1 MQIHDL
7 VQGSPEWQQ
16 YRLEKFGASEAAAML
31 GISTLVKRNELLHM
45 KATGTA
51 QEFSDWVQK
60 HILDYGHEVE
70 AMARPLVEDLIGTEL
85 YPVTCSDGRLSAS
98 CDGLTMAEDVAF
110 EHKQW
115 NQALAES
122 VANGVLPDEYM
133 PQCQQI
139 MMVTGAGRVKF
150 VCSDGTLDNFVHMD
164 VPPDP
169 AWQERIRAGWTQFE
183 IDLAEYAHVEVLPAP
198 VAAAVQ
204 DLPALSIRVDGQLT
218 LNHNLVVFGEQLQSF
233 IKDIDTN
240 PSDDQAFADA
250 ERAIKVMERAE
261 DALGA
266 AEASALGQISTVD
279 DMVRTVASY
288 KDLARKTRLMLEK
301 VVKARKE
308 TIRVEIQQAGKD
320 KAAAHIAALNARLGK
335 PYMPAI
341 PVDFAGV
348 MKGKKTVTSL
358 RDAVDTELARFKIAA
373 NAVADRIQIN
383 LGTLRE
389 LAAGHAFLFAD
400 TGSIVL
406 KDADDLTALV
416 KMRIAEH
423 QQAEAAKA
431 EALRAQIAEE
441 ERVKAEAAAAEK
453 VRAEQA
459 EAARV
464 AAEAEAVERARVAA
478 DTKRQLD
485 EQAASI
491 AAANKLAADHAEAL
505 AINAAGHYFH
515 ATLKRE
521 DGKPIMCNPNGS
533 RSVFCDVDEDHGTL
547 PSTPAPVTPIA
558 AARTAAPASAPTL
571 RLGQIAERLGFS
583 LTADF
588 LASLGFAAAGR
599 DRAAVLYH
607 EADFPSMCA
616 ALIRHVTAVAQAK
629 AA

>member
-7 VQGSPEWQQ
+7 TQGTPEWQQ

-31 GISTLVKRNELLHM
+31 GISMLVKRNELLHM

-60 HILDYGHEVE
+60 NVLDYGHHVE
-70 AMARPLVEDLIGTEL
+70 ALARPLVEELIGTEL

-115 NQALAES
+115 NQALADA
-122 VANGVLPDEYM
+122 VAGGQLPDEYM

-139 MMVTGAGRVKF
+139 MMVTGARKVVF
-150 VCSDGTLDNFVHMD
+150 VCSDGTFDNFVY
-164 VPPDP
+164 VWVLPDP
-169 AWQERIRAGWTQFE
+169 AWQARIRAGWAQFE
-183 IDLAEYAHVEVLPAP
+183 IDLAEYQHVEVLPAP

-218 LNHNLVVFGEQLQSF
+218 LNHNLVVFGEKLQSF

-250 ERAIKVMERAE
+250 EQAIKVMERAE

-320 KAAAHIAALNARLGK
+320 KAAAHIAALNTRLGK

-389 LAAGHAFLFAD
+389 LAAAHAFLFAD
-400 TGSIVL
+400 TASIVL

-423 QQAEAAKA
+423 EAAEAAKA
-431 EALRAQIAEE
+431 EALRAKIAEE
-441 ERVKAEAAAAEK
+441 ERVKAEKA
-453 VRAEQA
+453 
-459 EAARV
+459 V
-464 AAEAEAVERARVAA
+464 ADAERARVAA
-478 DTKRQLD
+478 ETKRQLD
-485 EQAASI
+485 EQAAVV
-491 AAANKLAADHAEAL
+491 AAARAQQEAAARA
-505 AINAAGHYFH
+505 
-515 ATLKRE
+515 
-521 DGKPIMCNPNGS
+521 
-533 RSVFCDVDEDHGTL
+533 
-547 PSTPAPVTPIA
+547 TPAPAAEPSPRPATAVSLAGTDATPAPAQVMPIA
-558 AARTAAPASAPTL
+558 AARPAAPTSAPSL

-599 DRAAVLYH
+599 ERAAVLYH
-607 EADFPSMCA
+607 EADFQSMCA
-616 ALIRHVTAVAQAK
+616 ALIRHISAAAQAK

>member
-7 VQGSPEWQQ
+7 AQGTPEWAAF
-16 YRLEKFGASEAAAML
+16 RLERRGASEAAAML
-31 GISTLVKRNELLHM
+31 GLSTKVSRTELLHM

-51 QEFSDWVQK
+51 QEFSDWVQRN
-60 HILDYGHEVE
+60 ILDYGHHVE
-70 AMARPLVEDLIGTEL
+70 ALARPLVEQLLGTEL
-85 YPVTCSDGRLSAS
+85 YPVTCSDGLLSAS

-115 NQALAES
+115 NQALADA
-122 VANGVLPDEYM
+122 VAAGQLPDEYM

-139 MMVTGAGRVKF
+139 MMVTGCSKVVF
-150 VCSDGTLDNFVHMD
+150 VCSDGTLDNFVHLE
-164 VPPDP
+164 VLPDP
-169 AWQERIRAGWTQFE
+169 AWHERIRAGWAQFE
-183 IDLAEYAHVEVLPAP
+183 QDLATYEHVEVMPAP
-198 VAAAVQ
+198 VAAPVQ

-218 LNHNLVVFGEQLQSF
+218 LNHNLVLFGEKLKAF
-233 IKDIDTN
+233 VADIDTN
-240 PSDDQAFADA
+240 PSDDQAFANA
-250 ERAIKVMERAE
+250 EQAIKVMERAE
-261 DALGA
+261 HALGA
-266 AEASALGQISTVD
+266 AEASALGQVSTVD
-279 DMVRTVASY
+279 EVVKTVASY

-335 PYMPAI
+335 PYMPSV

-348 MKGKKTVTSL
+348 MKGKKTVSSL
-358 RDAVDTELARFKIAA
+358 RDAVDTELARFKIEA
-373 NAVADRIQIN
+373 NAIADRIQIN

-389 LAAGHAFLFAD
+389 LAGAHAFLFAD
-400 TGSIVL
+400 TASIVL
-406 KDADDLTALV
+406 KAADDLTSLV

-423 QQAEAAKA
+423 EAAEAAKA
-431 EALRAQIAEE
+431 EALRAKIAEE

-453 VRAEQA
+453 VRQEQA

-464 AAEAEAVERARVAA
+464 AAEAEAAERSRVAA
-478 DTKRQLD
+478 ETKRQL
-485 EQAASI
+485 EQQAASV
-491 AAANKLAADHAEAL
+491 AAARAREEAAVRAV
-505 AINAAGHYFH
+505 AA
-515 ATLKRE
+515 
-521 DGKPIMCNPNGS
+521 
-533 RSVFCDVDEDHGTL
+533 V
-547 PSTPAPVTPIA
+547 PAPLLGAETLADDPGFQEVQAAPAQVTPIA
-558 AARTAAPASAPTL
+558 AARPAAGAPPTL

-588 LASLGFAAAGR
+588 LAQLGFGAAGR

-607 EADFPSMCA
+607 EADFPRICA

>member
-31 GISTLVKRNELLHM
+31 GISSLVKRNELLHM

-60 HILDYGHEVE
+60 NILDYGHEVE
-70 AMARPLVEDLIGTEL
+70 ALARPLVEQMIGTDL

-115 NQALAES
+115 NQALADS
-122 VANGVLPDEYM
+122 IAAGVLPDEYM
-133 PQCQQI
+133 PQPQQI
-139 MMVTGAGRVKF
+139 MMVTPARKVIF
-150 VCSDGTLDNFVHMD
+150 VCSDGTLGNFVHIE
-164 VPPDP
+164 VLPDEG
-169 AWQERIRAGWTQFE
+169 WQKRIRAGWEQFE
-183 IDLAEYAHVEVLPAP
+183 QDLATYQHVEVLPPP

-218 LNHNLVVFGEQLQSF
+218 LNHNLVLFGEKLKAF
-233 IKDIDTN
+233 VADIDTN

-250 ERAIKVMERAE
+250 EQAIKVMERAE
-261 DALGA
+261 TALAA

-279 DMVRTVASY
+279 DMVKTVASY

-320 KAAAHIAALNARLGK
+320 KAAAHIAALNTRLGK

-341 PVDFAGV
+341 AYDFAGV

-358 RDAVDTELARFKIAA
+358 RDAVDTELARFKIEA

-383 LGTLRE
+383 LATLRE
-389 LAAGHAFLFAD
+389 LAGAHAFLFAD
-400 TGSIVL
+400 TASIVL
-406 KDADDLTALV
+406 KAPDDLASLV

-423 QQAEAAKA
+423 QAAEVAKA
-431 EALRAQIAEE
+431 EALRARIAKE

-453 VRAEQA
+453 VRQEQA
-459 EAARV
+459 EAARIAEE
-464 AAEAEAVERARVAA
+464 AAAAERARVAA
-478 DTKRQLD
+478 ETKRQLE

-491 AAANKLAADHAEAL
+491 AAASKA
-505 AINAAGHYFH
+505 
-515 ATLKRE
+515 
-521 DGKPIMCNPNGS
+521 
-533 RSVFCDVDEDHGTL
+533 
-547 PSTPAPVTPIA
+547 APVVLHPVSNEPAVASAVLRDLDSTGL
-558 AARTAAPASAPTL
+558 RAAPAAPAL
-571 RLGQIAERLGFS
+571 RLGQINERLAPVT
-583 LTADF
+583 LTADG
-588 LASLGFAAAGR
+588 LARLGFAAAGR

-607 EADFPSMCA
+607 EADFPAMCA
-616 ALIRHVTAVAQAK
+616 ALVRHVTAVAQAK

>member
-7 VQGSPEWQQ
+7 VQGSPEWQR
-16 YRLEKFGASEAAAML
+16 YRLEMFGSSEAAAML

-51 QEFSDWVQK
+51 QEFSDWVRK
-60 HILDYGHEVE
+60 YILDYGHQVE
-70 AMARPLVEDLIGTEL
+70 AMARPLVEELIGEDL

-98 CDGLTMAEDVAF
+98 CDGLTMGEDIAF

-115 NQALAES
+115 NQALAEA
-122 VANGVLPDEYM
+122 VAAGQLPDEYM

-139 MMVTGAGRVKF
+139 MAVTGCSKVVF
-150 VCSDGTLDNFVHMD
+150 VCSDGTMSNFVHMW
-164 VPPDP
+164 VLPD
-169 AWQERIRAGWTQFE
+169 ATWQARIRAGWAQFE
-183 IDLAEYAHVEVLPAP
+183 KDLAEYQHVEVLPAP

-218 LNHNLVVFGEQLQSF
+218 LNHNLVVFGEKLQSF
-233 IKDIDTN
+233 IADIDTN

-250 ERAIKVMERAE
+250 EQAIKVMERAE
-261 DALGA
+261 NALGA

-288 KDLARKTRLMLEK
+288 KELARKTRLMLEK
-301 VVKARKE
+301 LVKTRKE

-341 PVDFAGV
+341 AVDFAGV

-358 RDAVDTELARFKIAA
+358 RDAVDTELARFKIEA

-389 LAAGHAFLFAD
+389 LAGAHAFLFAD

-406 KDADDLTALV
+406 KAADDLTTLV

-423 QQAEAAKA
+423 EHAEVAKA
-431 EALRAQIAEE
+431 AALRAKIAEE
-441 ERVKAEAAAAEK
+441 ERVKAEQALRVRQEQEAARAREEAVARQREEDAAREREQAAARAAAAAE
-453 VRAEQA
+453 
-459 EAARV
+459 
-464 AAEAEAVERARVAA
+464 
-478 DTKRQLD
+478 
-485 EQAASI
+485 
-491 AAANKLAADHAEAL
+491 AAAVTETPKGDADFQEVSAA
-505 AINAAGHYFH
+505 
-515 ATLKRE
+515 
-521 DGKPIMCNPNGS
+521 
-533 RSVFCDVDEDHGTL
+533 
-547 PSTPAPVTPIA
+547 PAPVTPIA
-558 AARTAAPASAPTL
+558 SARQAAPTAAPTL

-599 DRAAVLYH
+599 ERAAVLYH
-607 EADFPSMCA
+607 EHDFQPMCA
-616 ALIRHVTAVAQAK
+616 ALIRRITAAAQAK